1 MTKISALSDIG
12 TGVASTDT
20 FVLVDVSDPTT
31 PNKKIQQQN
40 LFLLPDGT
48 PATPALRFVSDTD
61 VGLHRP
67 ATNTLGFVT
76 TGSVQFSVGPS
87 GQFATRTNNYGAS
100 GQVWTSMGS
109 GSAPVWQT
117 ALTDLVDDTTPQLG
131 GNLDAQSYS
140 ITTSVVDGDI
150 KVDANAS
157 GLLKVV
163 EYNLSRVPV
172 VTQHD
177 IGTAPNQVPLNGYL
191 GTMAYQSTDY
201 PSVGTLYLSSA
212 YTVTTLPSGTVGLVA
227 RVTDASTPSMGA
239 TISGGGAAAA
249 LCWYNGSNWK
259 VVGV

>member
-12 TGVASTDT
+12 TSVSASDV

-48 PATPALRFVSDTD
+48 AATPSLRFVNDPD

-76 TGSVQFSVGPS
+76 TGLVQFRVGPS
-87 GQFATRTNNYGAS
+87 GQFITQAGDYGAN
-100 GQVWTSMGS
+100 GQAWVSTGS
-109 GSAPVWQT
+109 GTAPVWQT
-117 ALTDLVDDTTPQLG
+117 ILTEVVNDTTPQLG
-131 GNLDAQSYS
+131 GNLDVQSYAV
-140 ITTSVVDGDI
+140 ITSVVDGDI
-150 KVDANAS
+150 DVNANAS
-157 GLLKVV
+157 GLLKVT
-163 EYNLSRVPV
+163 EYNLSQVPV

-177 IGTAPNQVPLNGYL
+177 IGTAPNEVPVNGYL
-191 GTMAYQSTDY
+191 GSLAYQDASY
-201 PSVGTLYLSSA
+201 PSVDNLYLSNG
-212 YTVTTLPSGTVGLVA
+212 YTVVTLPSGVTGQVA
-227 RVTDASTPSMGA
+227 RVTDASTPSIGA

-249 LCWYNGSNWK
+249 LCWYNGAAWT